1 MSVDKANV
9 NRWVSVSLLTLL
21 SVFALLLLLQF
32 AATLFGPSKSACT
45 KQVCLTRFLEGP
57 PAFNNEVVAAYMRDN
72 YFLPQAAS
80 EYRLSGHD
88 GASPTFNAMV
98 EYIREYF
105 KNKRGGVFVDL
116 GAGDGEYRSLTLHL
130 EKSLGWSGLLVEP
143 NPKLYKRLLKKGRKA
158 QLTKACVSPFSYP
171 AKMDLSYPVLS
182 EAVGEEEEIKQ
193 LGLAKLEQLW
203 PKETDTKRQKEGVQ
217 CIPLENLVYAAGL
230 NKPIDI
236 FVLDM
241 SGSDLD
247 VLLNTKLDQI
257 PDIQMIV
264 IHSNGAN
271 MNNEIGGY
279 FLERNMVIKKVFG
292 SNAEAATYIL
302 VKFDARRDL

>member
-21 SVFALLLLLQF
+21 AVFALLLLLQF

-45 KQVCLTRFLEGP
+45 KQVCLVKFLEGP

-88 GASPTFNAMV
+88 GSSPTFNAVV
-98 EYIREYF
+98 EFTREYF

-143 NPKLYKRLLKKGRKA
+143 NPKLYRRLLKKGRKA
-158 QLTKACVSPFSYP
+158 QLTKACVSPFTYP
-171 AKMDLSYPVLS
+171 SK
-182 EAVGEEEEIKQ
+182 
-193 LGLAKLEQLW
+193 
-203 PKETDTKRQKEGVQ
+203 
-217 CIPLENLVYAAGL
+217 
-230 NKPIDI
+230 
-236 FVLDM
+236 
-241 SGSDLD
+241 
-247 VLLNTKLDQI
+247 
-257 PDIQMIV
+257 V
-264 IHSNGAN
+264 I
-271 MNNEIGGY
+271 Y
-279 FLERNMVIKKVFG
+279 
-292 SNAEAATYIL
+292 TCT
-302 VKFDARRDL
+302 